1 MGFQIGQLIPKHLLS
16 NISGATVVQH
26 DVAVQ
31 RIGRKPLGQPRWR
44 DVLHHLDFFGQ
55 LTGNLQRIQI
65 DTGHNDQ
72 RAEQVS
78 SELMIRGKLHG
89 QERFTPLL
97 EPWFRDGNVHEGPIL
112 QLDWSYLFT
121 YGRAD
126 RFVEHF
132 FRQNRL
138 RRSPVDVAH
147 VYAETLNGN
156 ARTGGV
162 AKVR

>member
-1 MGFQIGQLIPKHLLS
+1 M
-16 NISGATVVQH
+16 QH

-112 QLDWSYLFT
+112 QLDW
-121 YGRAD
+121 
-126 RFVEHF
+126 
-132 FRQNRL
+132 
-138 RRSPVDVAH
+138 P
-147 VYAETLNGN
+147 
-156 ARTGGV
+156 
-162 AKVR
+162 